1 MIHILHKFLHLQRL
15 EMNLKMAM
23 MGLMTAVLLSH
34 VSNYRK
40 LHVSA
45 DFICTHLHTEYTQ

>member
-23 MGLMTAVLLSH
+23 MGLMTAMSLSH
-34 VSNYRK
+34 VLNYRK

-45 DFICTHLHTEYTQ
+45 DFICTHLHTEYMQ